1 MTNSKVARRYTLALY
16 GVAEET
22 KVLDKVQQDFIN
34 LKSLIEESSDLRLFL
49 STPIINSEKKAQV
62 LKAMFDGKYNDL
74 SVKFFG
80 IIAEK
85 NRAALLYDIV
95 LDFLSLLN
103 EKRGIL
109 EAEIKTA
116 VEISDKEQKLIKERL
131 NKYAGKEI
139 TAKYSVDPS
148 IKGGFIAQIGD
159 KIIDASIQRQL
170 ELLREEMMKGSF
182 KLN

>member
-1 MTNSKVARRYTLALY
+1 M
-16 GVAEET
+16 
-22 KVLDKVQQDFIN
+22 LDNVQQDFFN
-34 LKSLIEESSDLRLFL
+34 LKSLIEQSHDLRLFL

-62 LKAMFDGKYNDL
+62 LRAMFAGKYNDL
-74 SVKFFG
+74 TTKFFG
-80 IIAEK
+80 IVAEK
-85 NRAALLYDIV
+85 ARTVLLYDIV
-95 LDFLSLLN
+95 IDFLALLN
-103 EKRGIL
+103 EKRGIV

-116 VEISDKEQKLIKERL
+116 VEITDKEQKLIKERL

-148 IKGGFIAQIGD
+148 IKGGFVAQIGD

-170 ELLREEMMKGSF
+170 ELLREELKKGSF